1 MTMLVLPMSI
11 ARSILTG
18 SFPVGTWCRAGGG
31 PRRCGR
37 WSRAGARLACCHL
50 VEVHQKVGL
59 HQNLIVQTVHVGI
72 GVVVGDEIAHPVDD
86 GRIEAQ
92 PGQHLAGGGGALLLL
107 GLAVVIAVFA
117 FRVLDAD
124 VVGQCRGLQ
133 HELRA
138 LVQPLG
144 LADEVGV
151 GPDLGEVLNPARIG
165 PPYRRS

>member
-1 MTMLVLPMSI
+1 MVHGVEQAAARGGAEDGLAQVL
-11 ARSILTG
+11 G
-18 SFPVGTWCRAGGG
+18 WCVA
-31 PRRCGR
+31 
-37 WSRAGARLACCHL
+37 HL

-107 GLAVVIAVFA
+107 GLAVVIAVFE

-124 VVGQCRGLQ
+124 VVGQRRGLQ
-133 HELRA
+133 SELGGVIQA
-138 LVQPLG
+138 LG

-151 GPDLGEVLNPARIG
+151 GPDLGEVLNPARIARHIG
-165 PPYRRS
+165 GHSVH